1 MRLETQ
7 ITELARSYA
16 ADLQAKIASRKQE
29 MSQDD
34 LSHHL
39 IYQVLGISAAEGQKI
54 DEYQNTG
61 RLLYNAA
68 GRFLE
73 TATKICLQQA
83 FPDAKTHKI
92 ANTRGQRPKTFEI
105 DCLIEQK
112 AIEIKWRDATTD
124 GDHITK
130 EHTRLQAVVDNG
142 FVLIRLMFFA
152 PTRPQA
158 QQIQATLKTLYLGLG
173 GQYCAGSEAWDF
185 VQTQTGIDLKKLL
198 TTIGEAP

>member
-1 MRLETQ
+1 MSLETH
-7 ITELARSYA
+7 IEELAKSYA
-16 ADLQAKIASRKQE
+16 DNLQAKIAARKLE
-29 MSQDD
+29 MLQDD

-39 IYQVLGISAAEGQKI
+39 IYQVLGISQAEGQKI

-73 TATKICLQQA
+73 TATKLCFQSA
-83 FPDAKTHKI
+83 FPEAKTHKI

-105 DCLIEQK
+105 DCLIDQQ

-142 FVLIRLMFFA
+142 YIPIRLMFYT
-152 PTRPQA
+152 PNREQA
-158 QQIQATLKTLYLGLG
+158 MHVQATLRTLYLGLG
-173 GQYCAGSEAWDF
+173 GQYCAGDEAWQF
-185 VQTQTGIDLKKLL
+185 VQTQTGTDLKGMLKR
-198 TTIGEAP
+198 IGGS

>member
-1 MRLETQ
+1 MRIKTQ
-7 ITELARSYA
+7 IEELASTYTRV
-16 ADLQAKIASRKQE
+16 LQEKITARKLE
-29 MSQDD
+29 MAEDD

-39 IYQVLGISAAEGQKI
+39 IYRVLGVPQTEGQKI

-73 TATKICLQQA
+73 QATKLCFVGA
-83 FPDAKTHKI
+83 FPDAKSLKI
-92 ANTRGQRPKTFEI
+92 PNTRGLRPKQFEI
-105 DCLIEQK
+105 DCLIDQR

-142 FVLIRLMFFA
+142 FVPIRLMFFA
-152 PTRPQA
+152 PNREQA
-158 QQIQATLKTLYLGLG
+158 MHIQATLRTLYLGLG
-173 GQYCAGSEAWDF
+173 GQYCAGQEAWEF
-185 VQTQTGIDLKKLL
+185 VQTQTGTDLKGILER
-198 TTIGEAP
+198 IGGS